1 MQPDNHQSAEI
12 AIGRRNRNC
21 IESIMNAKIEIPSAL
36 QKFVNNQQV
45 VDVPVGTVK
54 NVFHGLIS
62 EYGELQ
68 NHLYDE
74 DGKIRSFINIYLN
87 DEDIRYAQNLD
98 TEVKEGDILQIVP
111 SIAGGC

>member
-1 MQPDNHQSAEI
+1 
-12 AIGRRNRNC
+12 
-21 IESIMNAKIEIPSAL
+21 MNAKIEIPSAL
-36 QKFVNNQQV
+36 QRFVNNQQV
-45 VDVPVGTVK
+45 VEVPVGTVK
-54 NVFHGLIS
+54 NVFNGLIR

-98 TEVKEGDILQIVP
+98 TEVKAGDVIQIDP

>member
-1 MQPDNHQSAEI
+1 MGNPAGIRGNLQPA
-12 AIGRRNRNC
+12 AITTTD
-21 IESIMNAKIEIPSAL
+21 IESDMNAKIEIPSAL

-45 VDVPVGTVK
+45 VEVPTGTVE
-54 NVFHGLIS
+54 NIFSGLIS

-74 DGKIRSFINIYLN
+74 NGNIRSFINIYLN

-98 TEVKEGDILQIVP
+98 TEVKDGDVIQIVP
-111 SIAGGC
+111 SIAGGR